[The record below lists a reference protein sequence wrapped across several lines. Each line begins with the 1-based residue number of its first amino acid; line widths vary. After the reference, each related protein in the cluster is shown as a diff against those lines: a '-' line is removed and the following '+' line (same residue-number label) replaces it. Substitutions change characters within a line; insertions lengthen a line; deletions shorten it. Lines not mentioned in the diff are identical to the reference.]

1 MTIKPG
7 LFRTFVQRLSYTVLV
22 VVSFSLGAVPTD
34 AADVNQQG
42 WEAHDR
48 GDFARAFQLWLPLA
62 QQGQVT
68 AQINIG
74 VMYDYGK
81 GVPQNYASAAEWY
94 RAAALQNHV
103 IAQYNYGVFLGEGK
117 VAAVGDEDAQ
127 HWLLKAATQ
136 GYADAQ
142 YKLGIMYA
150 QNAVGQ
156 EQKAAASEWL
166 YKAGI
171 TYLSSGDSSGAAS
184 ATSAL
189 KAIDSDHHLALE
201 LDARAAKN
209 IRPSLEDIGE
219 SHSTSVST
227 GTAWSVATGYA
238 VTNHHVV
245 AGKSSIYLT
254 NHKGEKVLATVV
266 ASDVEHDI
274 ALLSV
279 AHGKLPPAL
288 FLAASNARLGASVFT
303 IGFPRV
309 DVMGKTPKLSLGIIS
324 SINGLS
330 DDPTSYQISVPIQ
343 PGNSGGPLINMRGE
357 VVGLITTMLGTVG
370 TNNGEPQPL
379 ASINYALK
387 ADYVEA
393 LLRNLPDRSTMV
405 EKSVAHDSDNL
416 EALADRIQHS
426 VMIVMAE

>member
-1 MTIKPG
+1 MNKPV
-7 LFRTFVQRLSYTVLV
+7 LFRTFVQRLSCTVLCFL
-22 VVSFSLGAVPTD
+22 SFQLGAVP
-34 AADVNQQG
+34 ADPTQINQQG

-48 GDFARAFQLWLPLA
+48 GDFAQAFQLWLPLA
-62 QQGQVT
+62 QHGNVT

-81 GVPQNYASAAEWY
+81 GVPQNFSNAEKWY

-103 IAQYNYGVFLGEGK
+103 IAQYNYGVFLSEGK
-117 VAAVGDEDAQ
+117 VAAEDDETAQ
-127 HWLLKAATQ
+127 QWLLKAATQ

-150 QNAVGQ
+150 QSAAVQ
-156 EQKAAASEWL
+156 EQKATAAEWL
-166 YKAGI
+166 YQAGI
-171 TYLSSGDSSGAAS
+171 NYLSSGDDKGVES
-184 ATSAL
+184 ATTAL
-189 KAIDSDHHLALE
+189 KTLDSEHHLALE
-201 LDARAAKN
+201 LDARSAKN
-209 IRPSLEDIGE
+209 TQPNLTDIGE
-219 SHSTSVST
+219 SSSTSVST
-227 GTAWSVATGYA
+227 GTAWSVAGGYA

-245 AGKSSIYLT
+245 AGKSSIYLM
-254 NHKGEKVLATVV
+254 NQKGEKIIATVV

-279 AHGKLPPAL
+279 VNGKLPPAL

-343 PGNSGGPLINMRGE
+343 PGNSGGPLVNMRGE
-357 VVGLITTMLGTVG
+357 VVGLITTMLGTVSAD
-370 TNNGEPQPL
+370 NGEPQPL

-387 ADYVEA
+387 AGYVEA
-393 LLRNLPDRSTMV
+393 LLRNLPDRSALV
-405 EKSVAHDSDNL
+405 ERSIAHDSDNL
-416 EALADRIQHS
+416 ETLADRIQHS

>member
-1 MTIKPG
+1 MMNKPG
-7 LFRTFVQRLSYTVLV
+7 LFRTFVQLLSCTALLV
-22 VVSFSLGAVPTD
+22 FSFELGAIPANSTEI
-34 AADVNQQG
+34 NQQG

-48 GDFARAFQLWLPLA
+48 GDFAQAFQLWLPLA

-81 GVPQNYASAAEWY
+81 GVPQNFQSAAKWY

-103 IAQYNYGVFLGEGK
+103 VAQYNYGIFLSEGK
-117 VAAVGDEDAQ
+117 VAAEDGEDAMF
-127 HWLLKAATQ
+127 WLHKAAVQ

-150 QNAVGQ
+150 QSAAGQ
-156 EQKAAASEWL
+156 EQKTAAAEWL
-166 YKAGI
+166 YQAGI
-171 TYLSSGDSSGAAS
+171 NYLSSGDGNGVES
-184 ATSAL
+184 ATTAL
-189 KAIDSDHHLALE
+189 KAIDSGHHLALE
-201 LDARAAKN
+201 LDARSAKN
-209 IRPSLEDIGE
+209 IQPSLEDIGE
-219 SHSTSVST
+219 SHSTSIST
-227 GTAWSVATGYA
+227 GTAWSVAAGYA
-238 VTNHHVV
+238 VTNHHVI
-245 AGKSSIYLT
+245 AGKSSVYLM
-254 NHKGEKVLATVV
+254 NQKGEKTLATVV

-279 AHGKLPPAL
+279 GNGKLPPAL

-357 VVGLITTMLGTVG
+357 VVGLITAMLGTVSSD
-370 TNNGEPQPL
+370 NGEPQPL

-393 LLRNLPDRSTMV
+393 LLRDLPDRSAMV
-405 EKSVAHDSDNL
+405 EKSVVRDSDNL
-416 EALADRIQHS
+416 ETLADKIQHS